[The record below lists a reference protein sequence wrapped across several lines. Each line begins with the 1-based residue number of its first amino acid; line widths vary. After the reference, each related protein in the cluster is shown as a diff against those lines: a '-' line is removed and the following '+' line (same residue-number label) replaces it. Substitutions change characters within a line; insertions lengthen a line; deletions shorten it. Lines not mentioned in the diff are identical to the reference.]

1 MKTNNVCCFF
11 GWFGLIWFGLVCW
24 LVGLVGWL
32 VGWWWVASKS
42 TNGHHSKEMD
52 EIGFSDRGKGAT
64 VATESFLNVEFRLNE
79 TGIDVSENR
88 GFSPQIIHFSRVFH
102 YKPSIL
108 GIPLFLETPVCY
120 MYSN

>member
-1 MKTNNVCCFF
+1 M
-11 GWFGLIWFGLVCW
+11 
-24 LVGLVGWL
+24 
-32 VGWWWVASKS
+32 ASKS
-42 TNGHHSKEMD
+42 TNGHHPKDMD

-64 VATESFLNVEFRLNE
+64 RCTAAISVTESFLNVEFRLNE

-108 GIPLFLETPVCY
+108 GYPYFWKRPYVTCTPTKRT
-120 MYSN
+120 